1 MGIAPRKRGFLVG
14 YLGGIGMYVIFDD
27 RTKRVDTIY
36 HNPTAD
42 ELAEP
47 GMHVDGEVPQ
57 PNHILGLR
65 AVLKIDVDKAQL
77 YYDYEKPD
85 TLESK
90 VLELLKENVEIKY
103 AIAELAEAQ
112 EKDNTNTQL
121 AITELAETQEKDIT
135 NTQLGLT
142 ELAEMGAEGGEK

>member
-1 MGIAPRKRGFLVG
+1 
-14 YLGGIGMYVIFDD
+14 MYVIYDE
-27 RTKRVDTIY
+27 RSKRVETIY
-36 HNPTAD
+36 HNPTED
-42 ELAEP
+42 ELAET
-47 GMHVDGEVPQ
+47 GMHVEGEVPQ
-57 PNHILGLR
+57 PDHILGLR
-65 AVLKIDVDKAQL
+65 PVLKIDVEKAKL
-77 YYDYEKPD
+77 YYDYERPD

-90 VLELLKENVEIKY
+90 LLELMKENVEIKY

-142 ELAEMGAEGGEK
+142 ELAEMSAEGGEK